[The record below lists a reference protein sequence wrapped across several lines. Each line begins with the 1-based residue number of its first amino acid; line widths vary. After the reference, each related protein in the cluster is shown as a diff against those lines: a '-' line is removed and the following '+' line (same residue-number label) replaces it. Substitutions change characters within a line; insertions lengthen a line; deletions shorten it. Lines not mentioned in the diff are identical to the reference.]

1 MKIYMN
7 VKLKKQRDWVEFRS
21 NRKYEM
27 KNERNIGKKR
37 CGKEK
42 R

>member
-1 MKIYMN
+1 MN

-21 NRKYEM
+21 DRKYEM
-27 KNERNIGKKR
+27 KNERNIGEKKR